1 MALSEVPWFS
11 VYDDVMST
19 SSGPTC
25 PPFKVE
31 ERISARFV
39 EVTGYV
45 PPLSLQAAVVRKRP
59 YMAALREAVS
69 SATST
74 VMTGDVKI
82 QIDWYI
88 DQHNRYSTNKVADI
102 DNIVKP
108 ILDSVS
114 GNEGI
119 LIDDGQVQAIDVR
132 WLDKLGVEEDFR
144 VRFEPL
150 AFEGMIARESLAFAE
165 FSSSRCFPIQTN
177 LDVRAR
183 TLILTSVKEQLAG
196 AEYLAGMGVMQDL
209 ANATLPIQRFFPTSR
224 LRQNGF
230 TPIPWQELIDLTE
243 SSYVSQSFLPPPL
256 MSEDLKN

>member
-1 MALSEVPWFS
+1 MLSDVPVS
-11 VYDDVMST
+11 SKYDDVMSI
-19 SSGPTC
+19 SSGLTR
-25 PPFKVE
+25 PPFDVQ

-39 EVTGYV
+39 EVIGYV
-45 PPLSLQAAVVRKRP
+45 PPLSLQAAAERKRP
-59 YMAALREAVS
+59 YMAALREAVF

-82 QIDWYI
+82 EIDWYI
-88 DQHNRYSTNKVADI
+88 DQHDRYSTNKVADI

-114 GNEGI
+114 GNGGI

-132 WLDKLGVEEDFR
+132 WLDKLNVKEDFR

-150 AFEGMIARESLAFAE
+150 AFEGMIARESLGFAE
-165 FSSSRCFPIQTN
+165 FSSSRCLPIQTN

-183 TLILTSVKEQLAG
+183 TLILTAVKEQLAA
-196 AEYLAGMGVMQDL
+196 AEYLAGMGVRQEV
-209 ANATLPIQRFFPTSR
+209 ANATLPVQRFFPPSR

-230 TPIPWQELIDLTE
+230 TPMPWHELIDITE
-243 SSYVSQSFLPPPL
+243 SNYVSQPYLPPR
-256 MSEDLKN
+256 STSKDSKN

>member
-1 MALSEVPWFS
+1 
-11 VYDDVMST
+11 MST
-19 SSGPTC
+19 SSPTR
-25 PPFKVE
+25 PPFDVQ

-45 PPLSLQAAVVRKRP
+45 PPLSLQAAAERKRP
-59 YMAALREAVS
+59 YMAALQEAVS
-69 SATST
+69 SATSI

-82 QIDWYI
+82 AIDWYI
-88 DQHNRYSTNKVADI
+88 DQHNRYSTNRVADI

-114 GNEGI
+114 GNGGI
-119 LIDDGQVQAIDVR
+119 IVDDGQVQAIDVR
-132 WLDKLGVEEDFR
+132 WLDKLNVKEDFR

-150 AFEGMIARESLAFAE
+150 AFEGMITRESLGFAE

-183 TLILTSVKEQLAG
+183 TLILTAIKEQLVG
-196 AEYLAGMGVMQDL
+196 AEYLAGMGVRQDI
-209 ANATLPIQRFFPTSR
+209 ASATLPIQRFFPTSR

-230 TPIPWQELIDLTE
+230 TPIPWRELVDLTD
-243 SSYVSQSFLPPPL
+243 SSYVSQPFLPPRPTI
-256 MSEDLKN
+256 EDVKN

>member
-1 MALSEVPWFS
+1 
-11 VYDDVMST
+11 MSI
-19 SSGPTC
+19 SSGLTR
-25 PPFKVE
+25 PPFDVQE
-31 ERISARFV
+31 GISARFV
-39 EVTGYV
+39 EVTGHV
-45 PPLSLQAAVVRKRP
+45 PPLSLQAAAERKRP

-82 QIDWYI
+82 EIDWYI

-114 GNEGI
+114 GKGGI

-132 WLDKLGVEEDFR
+132 WLDKLSVKEDFR

-150 AFEGMIARESLAFAE
+150 AFEGMIARESLGFAE
-165 FSSSRCFPIQTN
+165 FSSSRCMPIQTD

-183 TLILTSVKEQLAG
+183 TLILTTIKEQLTG
-196 AEYLAGMGVMQDL
+196 AEYLANMGVRQDV
-209 ANATLPIQRFFPTSR
+209 ANATLPVQRFFPTSR

-230 TPIPWQELIDLTE
+230 TPIPWSELIDIRE
-243 SSYVSQSFLPPPL
+243 SSYVSQSFL
-256 MSEDLKN
+256 SSRRTIKDSNN